1 MIWSEREKTFLT
13 GLIIMGQRT
22 AHESLRG
29 EDRLVHTAAVLPRDE
44 KNVKLRVFVIVAV
57 FLVLSF
63 SPVPVIAQK
72 IRAASGGLSVIHSLL
87 WVAYD
92 QKVLK
97 KYGMDMEYI
106 AIENG
111 TVGMQTLVANESQF
125 LFSTGSLAVNANLRG
140 ADITIVAGGINFIPD
155 KLIVRPEIKTAEDFK
170 GKRIAISRFG
180 SSSEVNLRIALEKLA
195 VKADQVQIIQLGG
208 VSTRQ
213 AALLSGQVHA
223 TVLSDPQATSAIQS
237 GMSLK
242 VDLSDKKWG
251 LPRYCHNCFMTT
263 RRFLETHRGQSV
275 NFIKAMIEGLYMM
288 KRDKNLAVRLIKQYL
303 RLDDESA
310 SIGYEFYIAQHG
322 EGILSLPEPRG
333 LEFVITEVAKQNPK
347 AAGATPDSL
356 RLLDPTI
363 LDEIRNS
370 GFIERVK

>member
-1 MIWSEREKTFLT
+1 MEN
-13 GLIIMGQRT
+13 
-22 AHESLRG
+22 
-29 EDRLVHTAAVLPRDE
+29 
-44 KNVKLRVFVIVAV
+44 NVKLRVRSII
-57 FLVLSF
+57 FLLLALSF
-63 SPVPVIAQK
+63 SSSPAMAQK
-72 IRAASGGLSVIHSLL
+72 IRAASGGLSVIHALL

-92 QKVLK
+92 QKLLN

-125 LFSTGSLAVNANLRG
+125 LFSTGSLAVNANLQG

-155 KLIVRPEIKTAEDFK
+155 KLIVRPDIKSAEDFK

-180 SSSEVNLRIALEKLA
+180 SSSEVNLRIALEKIG

-213 AALLSGQVHA
+213 AALLSGQVQA
-223 TVLSDPQATSAIQS
+223 TVLSDPQATSAIKA
-237 GMSLK
+237 GMSLM

-263 RRFLETHRGQSV
+263 RKFLETHHGQAVS
-275 NFIKAMIEGLYMM
+275 FIKAVIEGLYIM
-288 KRDKNLAVRLIKQYL
+288 KRDKNLALRLIKKYL

-310 SIGYEFYIAQHG
+310 SIGYDFYIAQHG
-322 EGILSLPEPRG
+322 EGVMSLPEPRG
-333 LEFVITEVAKQNPK
+333 LEFVIAEVAKQNAK
-347 AAGATPDSL
+347 AAAATPDSL
-356 RLLDPTI
+356 RLLDSTI
-363 LDEIRNS
+363 LDEIKKS
-370 GFIERVK
+370 GFIEKVK